1 MRQLTDYFDFSGL
14 SIDER
19 TLLAYRL
26 RKSVERDVEAMK
38 LTSAQR
44 AEIEQRIADADAGLI
59 PSTTWPEV
67 KRRLD
72 TVHETPQNADAP
84 RGR

>member
-1 MRQLTDYFDFSGL
+1 MPQLTDYSDFLRL

-19 TLLAYRL
+19 SLLAYRL
-26 RKSVERDVEAMK
+26 RKSVEQDVQAMK
-38 LTSAQR
+38 LTPAQR

-59 PSTTWPEV
+59 PSTRWPEF

-72 TVHETPQNADAP
+72 TVHENAAA
-84 RGR
+84 R

>member
-1 MRQLTDYFDFSGL
+1 MLQLTDYFDFLRL

-26 RKSVERDVEAMK
+26 RKSVEQDVQAMP
-38 LTSAQR
+38 LTPAQR
-44 AEIEQRIADADAGLI
+44 AEIQQRLADADAGLI

-72 TVHETPQNADAP
+72 TVHETPQTADAP

>member
-1 MRQLTDYFDFSGL
+1 MPQLTDYFDFSRL

-26 RKSVERDVEAMK
+26 RKSVERDVQEMT
-38 LTSAQR
+38 LTPAQR
-44 AEIEQRIADADAGLI
+44 AEIEQRLADADAGLI

-67 KRRLD
+67 KRRLKI
-72 TVHETPQNADAP
+72 VHGNP
-84 RGR
+84 